1 MTRIRFG
8 SHLRDHVYGLLA
20 VVIALGG
27 TAYAATSFVSAN
39 GTVRG
44 CVSKKGQLTVLK
56 KSAKK
61 CAKGLTLIT
70 WNQKGPTGQTGAQ
83 GRRATP
89 DPRRAALAARWRAVI
104 RTRL

>member
-1 MTRIRFG
+1 MNRVLAP
-8 SHLRDHVYGLLA
+8 LRNNAYGLLA
-20 VVIALGG
+20 VFIALAG

-61 CAKGLTLIT
+61 CPKGLTLIT
-70 WNQKGPTGQTGAQ
+70 WNQKGPAGQNGATGAQ
-83 GRRATP
+83 GAQGDQGPKGDQGNPGPAT
-89 DPRRAALAARWRAVI
+89 
-104 RTRL
+104 